1 MGPGLSG
8 QRRVDE
14 TVSAAM
20 ENLGHFG
27 GLVILSL
34 LVDQLTD
41 GFNSGSPVDPC
52 SKVLLFPEVRSEPST
67 AWPGALPS
75 LNSPRTKF

>member
-14 TVSAAM
+14 KAPAAM
-20 ENLGHFG
+20 ENLGHLG
-27 GLVILSL
+27 EPVVLSL

-52 SKVLLFPEVRSEPST
+52 SQVLLFPEVRSEPSS
-67 AWPGALPS
+67 WLI
-75 LNSPRTKF
+75 